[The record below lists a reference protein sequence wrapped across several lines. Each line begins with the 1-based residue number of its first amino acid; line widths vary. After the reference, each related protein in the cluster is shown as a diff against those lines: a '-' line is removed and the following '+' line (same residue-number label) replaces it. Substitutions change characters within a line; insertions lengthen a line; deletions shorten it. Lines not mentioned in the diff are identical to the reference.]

1 MEWHYQENQ
10 FDNITKRSNLRMVI
24 ITNDHRPRLI
34 AQQADP
40 EILLLLTRTTPVH
53 EAFLAAYT
61 VSKSAIA
68 YRKSATKGV
77 TNKLDLLHSTK
88 LRHWG
93 AMVEVSFLSGTEEY
107 IAVFPNGL
115 TAFHTS
121 TIDQTVIMLD
131 GLQERM
137 GEYAVLGAVKL
148 EVETFQTELE
158 AIRDSQQVK
167 EQLVEQSSTL
177 LEQARVNLARIM
189 YGNLGRLMDKYRDT
203 PDFISNF
210 WELRWL
216 RSASASNGAQPQ
228 VEEFSGTVAP
238 GETVNVTSNVQGVS
252 ALVLT
257 NTGTVPLLFC
267 ASPDGT
273 SVCGVAESRLLQPGE
288 VYEATDSDLNGVG
301 NPFLNVT
308 NNDAVTAGNYNV
320 EVVRG
325 AL

>member
-10 FDNITKRSNLRMVI
+10 FDNITKRSNLRMLI
-24 ITNDHRPRLI
+24 ITNDHRPRLM

-40 EILLLLTRTTPVH
+40 EILILLTRTTPFH
-53 EAFLAAYT
+53 QAFLAAYT
-61 VSKSAIA
+61 ASKSAIA
-68 YRKSATKGV
+68 FRKSATKGV
-77 TNKLDLLHSTK
+77 SNKLALLHSTK
-88 LRHWG
+88 LRQWG

-137 GEYAVLGAVKL
+137 GTYAVLAAVKL

-158 AIRDSQQVK
+158 TIRDAQQVK

-189 YGNLGRLMDKYRDT
+189 YGNLGQLMDKYRDT
-203 PDFISNF
+203 PDVIGNF
-210 WELRWL
+210 WELKWL
-216 RSASASNGAQPQ
+216 RGASASNSSQPQ
-228 VEEFSGTVAP
+228 VEEFSGSVAP
-238 GETVNVTSNVQGVS
+238 GETVNVTTNVQGVS
-252 ALVLT
+252 ALVLS

-267 ASPDGT
+267 ASPDDATACDLTG
-273 SVCGVAESRLLQPGE
+273 SLLLQPGE
-288 VYEATDSDLNGVG
+288 VYEATDSNLNGTG

-308 NNDAVTAGNYNV
+308 NNDAATEGSYNV

-325 AL
+325 SL